1 MAARKKAK
9 KKASKKR
16 AKKTSRSKAV
26 AKPTAGL
33 PANWKEQLREDAQEE
48 AERTPAGTGNR
59 ISLKRNG
66 QFSFQG
72 ADIGDS
78 IDVIIVDH
86 VAMKTYYDEDYDED
100 NPVPPAC
107 FALKPNAKN
116 IAPHDDSPDVQ
127 AETCAECW
135 ANEWGSGRGRGK
147 ACQDKNRL
155 ALLHVDVLDELVMLE
170 VPVTSGAAFNKY
182 VGGLTKAAEL
192 PSYAVVTR
200 LTMDD
205 HADYQKLI
213 FEFIEPADEEQLAS
227 SMNQRKQAREMC
239 MEPFDTTGREEA
251 KGRGRTTKKKAKK
264 KSKKKVAKKK
274 TARKKRRSRM
284 S

>member
-1 MAARKKAK
+1 MAARKKPSK
-9 KKASKKR
+9 KKAPG
-16 AKKTSRSKAV
+16 KAV
-26 AKPTAGL
+26 AKRGSTLPTD
-33 PANWKEQLREDAQEE
+33 WKKQLRDDAQEE

-59 ISLKRNG
+59 ISLKRSG

-86 VAMKTYYDEDYDED
+86 VAMKTYYDEDYEED

-107 FALKPNAKN
+107 FALKPSAKN
-116 IAPHDDSPDVQ
+116 IAPHPDSPDKQ

-135 ANEWGSGRGRGK
+135 ANEWTSGRGRGK
-147 ACQDKNRL
+147 ACSDKNRL
-155 ALLHVDVLDELVMLE
+155 AILHVDALDDLVMLE

-182 VGGLTKAAEL
+182 VTGLTKAAEV
-192 PSYAVVTR
+192 PSYAVITR
-200 LTMDD
+200 MTMDD

-213 FEFIEPADEEQLAS
+213 FELVEEVNEEQLAA
-227 SMNQRKQAREMC
+227 SMSKRKAARDMC

-251 KGRGRTTKKKAKK
+251 KGRKGAKK
-264 KSKKKVAKKK
+264 KKVTKKSAKKPAKKSSKKAAKK
-274 TARKKRRSRM
+274 TRRSRM

>member
-1 MAARKKAK
+1 VARKKRASK
-9 KKASKKR
+9 KKAK
-16 AKKTSRSKAV
+16 KKTSRSKTV
-26 AKPTAGL
+26 ARPVAGL
-33 PANWKEQLREDAQEE
+33 PADWKEQLRTDAQEE
-48 AERTPAGTGNR
+48 AERTPAGSGNR
-59 ISLKRNG
+59 ISLRKNG

-86 VAMKTYYDEDYDED
+86 VAMKAYYDEAYDED

-107 FALKPNAKN
+107 FALKPSAKN
-116 IAPHDDSPDVQ
+116 IAPHADSPDKQ
-127 AETCAECW
+127 AETCAECPQ
-135 ANEWGSGRGRGK
+135 NEWGSGRRRGK
-147 ACQDKNRL
+147 ACSDKNRM
-155 ALLHVDVLDELVMLE
+155 AVLHVDALGDLVMLE

-182 VGGLTKAAEL
+182 VGGITKAADL

-213 FEFIEPADEEQLAS
+213 FEFVEAADEEQLAA
-227 SMNQRKQAREMC
+227 SMNQRKAAREMC
-239 MEPFDTTGREEA
+239 MEPFDVTGREEA
-251 KGRGRTTKKKAKK
+251 GSRKKSKKKKVSKK
-264 KSKKKVAKKK
+264 RGKKKVAKKK
-274 TARKKRRSRM
+274 RRSRM

>member
-1 MAARKKAK
+1 VVRKTAK
-9 KKASKKR
+9 KKAK
-16 AKKTSRSKAV
+16 KKTSRSKAV
-26 AKPTAGL
+26 AKSKVGL
-33 PANWKEQLREDAQEE
+33 PANWKEQLREDAAEE

-78 IDVIIVDH
+78 IDCIIVDH

-107 FALKPNAKN
+107 FALKPSAKN
-116 IAPHDDSPDVQ
+116 IAPHPDSPDVQ

-147 ACQDKNRL
+147 KCSDKNRL
-155 ALLHVDVLDELVMLE
+155 AILHVDALDELVMLE

-182 VGGLTKAAEL
+182 VTGLTKAAEL
-192 PSYAVVTR
+192 PSYAVVSR

-213 FEFIEPADEEQLAS
+213 FEMVDEVTEEQLGAA
-227 SMNQRKQAREMC
+227 MNLRKAAREMC

-251 KGRGRTTKKKAKK
+251 KGRGKKKAKK
-264 KSKKKVAKKK
+264 KASKKKTKKKVAKK
-274 TARKKRRSRM
+274 RRRSRL

>member
-1 MAARKKAK
+1 VARKKK
-9 KKASKKR
+9 KVTK
-16 AKKTSRSKAV
+16 KKTSRSKAI
-26 AKPTAGL
+26 AKPGGGL
-33 PANWKEQLREDAQEE
+33 PADWKKQLAADAQEE
-48 AERTPAGTGNR
+48 AERTPAGSGNR

-116 IAPHDDSPDVQ
+116 IAPHADSPEAQ

-147 ACQDKNRL
+147 ACSDKNRL

-182 VGGLTKAAEL
+182 IGGLTKAAEL

-213 FEFIEPADEEQLAS
+213 FEFVEAADEEQLAS

-251 KGRGRTTKKKAKK
+251 SGRSKKKSKKKAKK
-264 KSKKKVAKKK
+264 KSKKKVAKK
-274 TARKKRRSRM
+274 RRRTSRM